1 MTDPQPKPS
10 KRKGEQR
17 PEVAEVFRRYLEQY
31 LLNHRL
37 SAEQHRVARHLGQC
51 RTAALG
57 GHLEACDSCN
67 HTRNAYNSCRDRHCP
82 KCQAMAKEQWL
93 AARQAELLP
102 CGYFHL
108 VFTLP
113 HQLNLLVLHN
123 RKPCLGLIFTA
134 ASQTLQRFAADPQW
148 RLNGQ
153 LGFIAVLHTWSQTLI
168 DHFHLHCLIP
178 AGALSRDEQRWVR
191 ARKNYLFRLES
202 LAACFR
208 NRYLAQLRTM
218 FDKGELLLPAEL
230 GAEQFQALLTKA
242 GKTKWLVYAK
252 APFAGPSQVLGY
264 LARYTHRVAIA
275 NQRLLAI
282 TDGKVTFAYKD
293 RKNDNAKRSMTIDAE
308 EFIRRFMLHVL
319 PPGFTKIR
327 YFGFLAHTRKRSA
340 IARIRRII
348 DPLMAVPE
356 KAKKETARETMLRV
370 AGVDI
375 AICPECGKGKMV
387 VVARLPVRLRMDTS

>member
-1 MTDPQPKPS
+1 MTDPQAKPS
-10 KRKGEQR
+10 QRQNEHR
-17 PEVAEVFRRYLEQY
+17 PEVAEVFRLYLDQY
-31 LLNHRL
+31 LVGNRL
-37 SAEQHRVARHLGQC
+37 SAEQHRVARHLSQC

-57 GHLEACDSCN
+57 GHVEACDSCS

-82 KCQAMAKEQWL
+82 KCQAMVKEQWL

-178 AGALSRDEQRWVR
+178 AGALSRDGQRWVR

-208 NRYLAQLRTM
+208 NLYLAQLQSM
-218 FDKGELLLPAEL
+218 FDKGELLLPAEW

-252 APFAGPSQVLGY
+252 APFAGPAPVLAY

-282 TDGKVTFAYKD
+282 GDGKITFAYKD

-319 PPGFTKIR
+319 PQGFTKIR
-327 YFGFLAHTRKRSA
+327 YFGFLAHTRKKSA

-348 DPLMAVPE
+348 DPLTAPPE

-370 AGVDI
+370 TGVDI
-375 AICPECGKGKMV
+375 AICPACGKGKMV
-387 VVARLPVRLRMDTS
+387 VVARLPLGFRMNTS